1 MEQNKI
7 SFKSLLL
14 KSIKLTLVI
23 LYLTII
29 ISMIAG
35 GISAGT
41 LTLLPPDGFGW
52 TVSKVNYLGYKS
64 ICAFVPFSSLM
75 LFGMAFLG
83 FFLLLKLI
91 KYLRRKTK
99 QSERYVEVKTLTNKI
114 R

>member
-1 MEQNKI
+1 MEQKKS
-7 SFKSLLL
+7 SFKNVLL
-14 KSIKLTLVI
+14 KSIKFTFI
-23 LYLTII
+23 FLYIVII

-52 TVSKVNYLGYKS
+52 TVSKANYLGYKS
-64 ICAFVPFSSLM
+64 ICAFAPFSSLM

-91 KYLRRKTK
+91 KYLRRNTK
-99 QSERYVEVKTLTNKI
+99 QSESYVEVKTLTNKI
-114 R
+114 S

>member
-1 MEQNKI
+1 MVENKI
-7 SFKSLLL
+7 SLKNVLL
-14 KSIKLTLVI
+14 KSIKFTFIFLYIVI
-23 LYLTII
+23 IF
-29 ISMIAG
+29 SMIAG

-83 FFLLLKLI
+83 SFLLVKLI

-99 QSERYVEVKTLTNKI
+99 QSEIYVKVKTLANKI
-114 R
+114 S